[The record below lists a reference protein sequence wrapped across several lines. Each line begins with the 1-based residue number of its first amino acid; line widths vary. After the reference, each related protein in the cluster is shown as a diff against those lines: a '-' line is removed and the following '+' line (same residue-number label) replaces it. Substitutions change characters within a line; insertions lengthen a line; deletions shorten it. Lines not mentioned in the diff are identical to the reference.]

1 MSVEYLVNAHNA
13 YRTILFDLDNTLYN
27 ETDFLFPVYKVIS
40 EKFYPDDFGRVYNFL
55 VSEFIYR
62 GRKSLF
68 DKLTEAFPQ
77 NGISSKNCLAVLR
90 TYKCSNLLTPYPWF
104 LDFLYQVGEKFRIRI
119 ITNGHVSQQKNKIW
133 SINFGNYTKRM
144 DVVYANLTRPKPHIE
159 SYFAFHDVEDFNDP
173 IYIGDSDVDFEF
185 SQRAGLEFFDVRNL
199 I

>member
-1 MSVEYLVNAHNA
+1 MNVEYLVNAHNA

-27 ETDFLFPVYKVIS
+27 ETDFLFLVYKVIS
-40 EKFYPDDFGRVYNFL
+40 EKFYPNNFDQVYNFL

-68 DKLTEAFPQ
+68 DKLIEAFPQ

-90 TYKCSNLLTPYPWF
+90 TYRCSNLLTPYPWF
-104 LDFLYQVGEKFRIRI
+104 LDFLDQVGEKFKIRI
-119 ITNGHVSQQKNKIW
+119 ITNGHVDQQKNKIG
-133 SINFGNYTKRM
+133 SINFGNYMKSM
-144 DVVYANLTRPKPHIE
+144 DVVYANLTKPKPHIE

-185 SQRAGLEFFDVRNL
+185 SQRAGLEFFDARSL

>member
-1 MSVEYLVNAHNA
+1 MSVEYLINAHNA

-27 ETDFLFPVYKVIS
+27 ETDFLFPAYKVIS
-40 EKFYPDDFGRVYNFL
+40 EKFYPDDFDMVYNFL

-68 DKLTEAFPQ
+68 DKLVEAFSQ
-77 NGISSKNCLAVLR
+77 NGTSSTDCLKVLR
-90 TYKCSNLLTPYPWF
+90 TYRCSNLLTLYPWF
-104 LDFLYQVGEKFRIRI
+104 LDFLCQVGEKFKIRI
-119 ITNGHVSQQKNKIW
+119 ITNGHVDQQKNKIW
-133 SINFGNYTKRM
+133 SINFGDYMKGM
-144 DVVYANLTRPKPHIE
+144 DVVYANLIKPKPHIE

-185 SQRAGLEFFDVRNL
+185 SQRAGLEFFNAQNL

>member
-40 EKFYPDDFGRVYNFL
+40 EKFYPDNFDRVYNFL

-68 DKLTEAFPQ
+68 DKLIGAFPQ

-90 TYKCSNLLTPYPWF
+90 TYRCSNLLTLYPWF
-104 LDFLYQVGEKFRIRI
+104 LDFLDQVGRKFKIRI
-119 ITNGHVSQQKNKIW
+119 ITNGHVDQQKNKIW
-133 SINFGNYTKRM
+133 SINFGNYTKSM
-144 DVVYANLTRPKPHIE
+144 DVVYANLTKPKPHIE

-185 SQRAGLEFFDVRNL
+185 SQRAGLEFFDARSL

>member
-1 MSVEYLVNAHNA
+1 MSVEYLINAHNA

-40 EKFYPDDFGRVYNFL
+40 EKFYPDDFGMVYNFL

-68 DKLTEAFPQ
+68 DKLVEAFPQ
-77 NGISSKNCLAVLR
+77 NETSSTNCLKVLR
-90 TYKCSNLLTPYPWF
+90 TYRCSNLLTLYPWF
-104 LDFLYQVGEKFRIRI
+104 LDFLCQVGEKFKIRI
-119 ITNGHVSQQKNKIW
+119 ITNGHMDQQKNKIW
-133 SINFGNYTKRM
+133 SINFGNYRKSM
-144 DVVYANLTRPKPHIE
+144 DVIYANLIKPKPHIE

-185 SQRAGLEFFDVRNL
+185 SQRAGLEFFNARNL